1 MKRIVSVSMGSSS
14 RDKRVE
20 TRLLNQDIIIE
31 RIGVDGDLKRAEA
44 LLRSLDGQVD
54 AFGMGGIDF
63 GVYSSRRHH
72 LLKDA
77 QRLVR
82 AAGSTPIV
90 DGSGVKNSLERKL
103 VEDLEPVY
111 GIPVR
116 NRHALVASAAARHAL
131 AEAFI
136 KAGAHTVLGDFM
148 FLLGLPVRFT
158 SLKRMDL
165 AIDLMAPLLCQ
176 LPSHW
181 LVPVGEAQTK
191 PPRPR
196 FEKDWARADF
206 IAGDFH
212 MLHRYLPAQLAG
224 KIIVTNTA
232 TEEETIMLTE
242 RGVAY
247 LVTTS
252 PKLNGR
258 SFATNVL
265 EAALIALAGKL
276 PGELKSEDYLRL
288 FQEAQLQPRVERLN

>member
-1 MKRIVSVSMGSSS
+1 MKHVVSVSMGSSN
-14 RDKRVE
+14 RDKRVQ

-31 RIGVDGDLKRAEA
+31 RRGVDGDLKRAEA
-44 LLRSLDGQVD
+44 LLRELDGQVD

-82 AAGSTPIV
+82 AAGNTPIV

-103 VEDLEPVY
+103 VGDLEPVH

-116 NRHALVASAAARHAL
+116 GRRALVASAAARHAL

-136 KAGAHTVLGDFM
+136 AAGAHTVLGDFM

-165 AIDLMAPLLCQ
+165 AIDLLAPWLCR

-181 LVPVGEAQTK
+181 LVPVGPEQSK

-196 FEKDWARADF
+196 FQRDWALADF

-212 MLHRYLPAQLAG
+212 MLHRYLPADLSH

-232 TEEETIMLTE
+232 TEEETLMLKE

-252 PKLNGR
+252 PKMNGR

-265 EAALIALAGKL
+265 EAALIALSGKL
-276 PGELKSEDYLRL
+276 PGELTSADYLRL
-288 FQEAQLQPRVERLN
+288 YAEAQLRPRVEKLN